1 MPHVELWGSGR
12 QTGKSAGQ
20 WESVVL
26 QNIASNFGSQK
37 PCGEPGTSGM
47 QTQPSAIAELQIADL
62 QSESF
67 MHGSAGN
74 SGAIIYENIT
84 IHT

>member
-26 QNIASNFGSQK
+26 QNVAGNSGWQN

-47 QTQPSAIAELQIADL
+47 QTQPSPNDLQIADL

-74 SGAIIYENIT
+74 SGAIIYENVA